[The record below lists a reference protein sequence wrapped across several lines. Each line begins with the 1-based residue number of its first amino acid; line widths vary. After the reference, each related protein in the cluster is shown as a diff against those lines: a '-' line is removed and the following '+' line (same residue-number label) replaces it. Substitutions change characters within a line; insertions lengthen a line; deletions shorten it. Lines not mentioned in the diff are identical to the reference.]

1 LHHAS
6 RQHAGHP
13 AKKIEEKI
21 CALTISGYPTVCTD
35 ADPSYDL
42 LSNACLK
49 KKEVQVTSSKRKK
62 GWLNKKRK
70 FRKRDKTMLRHE
82 ENKLRK
88 RQIMRVIKNKYHKVQ
103 WYVAENMFHV
113 LSIIH
118 YSSRAS
124 CFVSLQGTRGWGAG
138 RCCC

>member
-1 LHHAS
+1 MLVDNTLDIL
-6 RQHAGHP
+6 
-13 AKKIEEKI
+13 AKQIEEKI
-21 CALTISGYPTVCTD
+21 SALTICGYPTVCTD
-35 ADPSYDL
+35 ADPSDDL

-62 GWLNKKRK
+62 VDSIRSASLE
-70 FRKRDKTMLRHE
+70 KRDKTMLHHK
-82 ENKLRK
+82 ENKLGK